1 MVIVKTEFCDPDLT
15 DLTDLNIKQEPESQ
29 PSVRTNYQPD
39 CLIDL
44 TENTNDPLPD
54 MIIRDQFKETET
66 EASQCKDDCQ
76 MDGDGEFHIKRKEEL
91 KEDLLLERS
100 NEIVEKSKRRDI
112 TEEKNHLNKKI
123 EKKRKKSTN
132 KKIENLRLVRKEG
145 FFTINPDKNQ
155 MKTFNRTGQNKN
167 TSSR

>member
-1 MVIVKTEFCDPDLT
+1 
-15 DLTDLNIKQEPESQ
+15 
-29 PSVRTNYQPD
+29 
-39 CLIDL
+39 
-44 TENTNDPLPD
+44 
-54 MIIRDQFKETET
+54 
-66 EASQCKDDCQ
+66 
-76 MDGDGEFHIKRKEEL
+76 MDGDFHIKRKEEL
-91 KEDLLLERS
+91 KEDLLSERS